1 MKETQLFKINK
12 VAETREQWYRPK
24 GDLKKIAWQRKEI

>member
-12 VAETREQWYRPK
+12 VAETREQRERPK
-24 GDLKKIAWQRKEI
+24 RDLKKIAWQRKEI